1 MAVQDTGAS
10 FTSGSLMRHVSV
22 MSFTS
27 SIGLMAIFAVDLL
40 DIVFIS
46 MLGRDELAAAA
57 GYASTIMFFFSAV
70 NIGLSIAAG
79 ALVGR
84 SMGADKPLD
93 AREYATSVA
102 VVSVL
107 VGIALPALAL
117 PNIAALLALIGAT
130 GQVAELATGY
140 LWIILPTTLVSGL
153 SMVAVAVLRAYGDAR
168 GAMYPA
174 LLGGG
179 VNAVLDPLLIFTL
192 GMGLNGAALA
202 TVAARVAT
210 MAMAM
215 GIAVLRYRAFA
226 VPRPQCVARDFRE
239 AVGIAL
245 PAVLGTVATPVGT
258 AIVTREMAKYGHDA
272 VAGLAVIN
280 RMVPVV
286 FSVVLALSGAIGPIF
301 GQNFGAGRLD
311 RVQQTFFDG
320 LKFLAIYVLV
330 MSALLFSLR
339 APIAGLFDAT
349 GTMRSLLYL
358 YCGPLALAS
367 FFNGA
372 IFVSNASFNNLGHPG
387 YSTGV
392 NWGRQTL
399 GTMPFVL
406 AFGAIWGAHGVLI
419 GQAVGGAVFAG
430 VAIWL
435 GLRVIQAPCRDPLR
449 GQYTCP
455 DMRMQVMSNRSF
467 R

>member
-1 MAVQDTGAS
+1 M
-10 FTSGSLMRHVSV
+10 
-22 MSFTS
+22 
-27 SIGLMAIFAVDLL
+27 
-40 DIVFIS
+40 
-46 MLGRDELAAAA
+46 
-57 GYASTIMFFFSAV
+57 
-70 NIGLSIAAG
+70 
-79 ALVGR
+79 
-84 SMGADKPLD
+84 
-93 AREYATSVA
+93 
-102 VVSVL
+102 
-107 VGIALPALAL
+107 
-117 PNIAALLALIGAT
+117 
-130 GQVAELATGY
+130 
-140 LWIILPTTLVSGL
+140 VSGL

-202 TVAARVAT
+202 TVAARIVT

-215 GIAVLRYRAFA
+215 GLAVFRYRAFA
-226 VPRPQCVARDFRE
+226 VPRPHCVARDFRE
-239 AVGIAL
+239 AAGIAL

-311 RVQQTFFDG
+311 RVQQAFFDG

-330 MSALLFSLR
+330 MSALLFVLR

-349 GTMRSLLYL
+349 GTMRSLIYL

-419 GQAVGGAVFAG
+419 GQAVGGAVFAA
-430 VAIWL
+430 VALWL

-455 DMRMQVMSNRSF
+455 EMRMQVMSNRSY